1 MTKTDLTDAICNDT
15 GMLRREAS
23 AVLETLLE
31 IIKETLEYGEE
42 VKMSGFGKW
51 EVKQKDER
59 TGRNPQTGE
68 PMLLAGHRSVT
79 FKPSP
84 LLKDRLNGEEF

>member
-1 MTKTDLTDAICNDT
+1 
-15 GMLRREAS
+15 
-23 AVLETLLE
+23 
-31 IIKETLEYGEE
+31 
-42 VKMSGFGKW
+42 MSGFGKW